1 MCLYETQWPYKKRNK
16 KKNVFFKEIHV
27 HVFESDFINV
37 DSSELIYFY
46 AYIGTKWKQTKK
58 YANGF
63 NSVYIIDVQLR
74 WKNLMEKEKWKNKRR
89 RGKKCAFIFNLVQPK
104 KKQTNIYI

>member
-1 MCLYETQWPYKKRNK
+1 MHISEPNENK
-16 KKNVFFKEIHV
+16 
-27 HVFESDFINV
+27 
-37 DSSELIYFY
+37 
-46 AYIGTKWKQTKK
+46 QKK

-104 KKQTNIYI
+104 KKNKPTYTFKAFIYFVIRNIPVIFDLNFCV